1 MATATTHRPR
11 VDDRDWTKLTFGEQV
26 RMLEVEGYLVLPNV
40 LTEEQLDVLRAE
52 AEEIHTKGADYSER
66 QRTAGGIA
74 FRGGAI
80 TRLVANPPTV
90 AFLERLFGDDLVA
103 MSYAYARSEPG
114 HPGISLHTDGQPWGS
129 KIFGYEGSVPVLVRV
144 LNYLEDL
151 TLEVSPFRVVPR
163 SHLSMHSDGNP
174 YLRYESHPDEVMVPV
189 KAGSAVMINHR
200 VFHGNFPNVGDYPR
214 EMLAIAYRP
223 AWGGPIQDVDQWPAD
238 EVAKLPED
246 LRRFFG
252 DKNSHKGD
260 FHGGNKPAGMKSEA
274 LGIDTDRWGTW
285 E

>member
-11 VDDRDWTKLTFGEQV
+11 VDDRDWTKLTFGERV

-40 LTEEQLDVLRAE
+40 LTEEQLEVLRGE
-52 AEEIHTKGADYSER
+52 AAEIHTKGADYSER
-66 QRTAGGIA
+66 QRTASGIA

-90 AFLERLFGDDLVA
+90 AFLERLFGDDLIA

-129 KIFGYEGSVPVLVRV
+129 QIFGYEGSVPVLVRV

-200 VFHGNFPNVGDYPR
+200 VFHGNFPNTGGYAR

-223 AWGGPIQDVDQWPAD
+223 AWGGPIQDVEQWPTD

-246 LRRFFG
+246 LRRFYG
-252 DKNSHKGD
+252 DKNIHKGD

-274 LGIDTDRWGTW
+274 PGIDNDRWDTW
-285 E
+285 G